1 MKEETKMK
9 KLAKYFIIYVGVIL
23 INNTGFAQT
32 NVSGVIFSDTT
43 WAVAGSPYIVTG
55 SVLVDSGVTL
65 TIEPGVTVK
74 FNSGMSFQI
83 DGALMARGAETDKI
97 TFTTNSGGDYWGY
110 ILFTDSSTDATY
122 DTSGN
127 YTGSSILEHCIV
139 EYAGV
144 VNVGNNGSIR
154 LNNAHP
160 LINSC
165 TIRNNVTSGI
175 NAWDLS
181 GTLKITNNTISN
193 NIGGGI
199 DIRGRTV
206 TISNNT
212 ISNNVAYDGGG
223 IHITG
228 GTLVPSYVTISNNII
243 NNNTATGSGALNGGG
258 GIYTS
263 SSYVTISN
271 NMICNN
277 TAVRLGGGIHAKR
290 TGAKV
295 TISNNIISN
304 NTAGHSGG
312 GIHAYYNFSLVI
324 SSNSII
330 ANSSGIGSA
339 IHLWDAWDYQIEYN
353 TITENRTTGEAPS
366 YTVFV
371 EYRNS
376 LNYNNIF
383 GNIADSPPLYEFYNG
398 SSHGSTNINA
408 TNNWWGTTSDSVIPS
423 MIYDW
428 FDNGSLGIVDYIPYL
443 STPDTTAPVSPPPNV
458 VKSVVSSDVQLT
470 WDPNPELDLVG
481 YKVHYGSP
489 TGYSFVN
496 VIDVGNV
503 TNYTVSGVSIFDTI
517 AVTAYDIIADGVND
531 QLEGHESWFTIA
543 TTPYGDVSL
552 NGEMTPY
559 DASLILKY
567 LVDYIDLNSQQLQNA
582 NVSLDTTVSALD
594 ASLILQYF
602 VGLIDTLPYDTTS
615 GLLLASGDMKM
626 DDGEIQ
632 AGQPVEVLLYLSNG
646 DNILSF
652 EGIITFNPEHL
663 TFDTLT
669 WSELVDGFTIETNA
683 EAGEIKFA
691 GAGSVSDGE
700 GGVFAILR
708 FVVNE
713 NLTEDE
719 TVIALQKLRWNENEV
734 MENVASATLTNTTSV
749 DVELI
754 GVPTEFGLGQNY
766 PNPFNPETTISYEL
780 PRESDVTLTIY
791 DITGRLVETLVDQK
805 QNGGQYSVQWDASS
819 KSSGVYFYKISTGE
833 FQQVRKCLLVK

>member
-1 MKEETKMK
+1 MK

-32 NVSGVIFSDTT
+32 NVSGIISSDTT
-43 WAVAGSPYIVTG
+43 WTVAGSPYIVTG
-55 SVLVDSGVTL
+55 GVLVDSGVTL

-83 DGALMARGAETDKI
+83 DGALMARGTETDKI

-290 TGAKV
+290 TGANV

-683 EAGEIKFA
+683 EAG
-691 GAGSVSDGE
+691 
-700 GGVFAILR
+700 VFAILR

-791 DITGRLVETLVDQK
+791 DITGRLLETLVDQK
-805 QNGGQYSVQWDASS
+805 QNSGHYSVHWDASS

-833 FQQVRKCLLVK
+833 FQQVKKCLLIK